1 MKKQNYAIMNS
12 EGQFLTSLETKGGNI
27 LAFNYFWSSDA
38 EDAMINPLEENLEGL
53 KLLAKML
60 DGQVVVIE
68 AEYTF
73 NSLDGE
79 PIDVETIQE
88 ENKPVD
94 PVAKM
99 LGILSEEFEKILERG
114 ENQ

>member
-1 MKKQNYAIMNS
+1 MKKQNYTIMNS

-79 PIDVETIQE
+79 QLDVETIQE
-88 ENKPVD
+88 ENKPGD
-94 PVAKM
+94 PFKQLFDDLTDM
-99 LGILSEEFEKILERG
+99 FERG
-114 ENQ
+114 EN